1 MQTTCVNTLNDE
13 IEQQTKEKFIKEMI
27 INEIEAKTILRK
39 HKRIDSWFISRYGMN
54 LYRGCSHNC
63 VYCDGRAEKY
73 NVRGEFGEEVAVK
86 TNAIDILKRELDNRR
101 KRIPLIRGFMMIGGG
116 VGDSYQPVE
125 QKYEL
130 TRRLLELMYELDYPV
145 SVLTKSTLVERDI
158 DILKKI
164 NEQSRAI
171 VNFSFSSVDDKLSA
185 RFEPGVSSPAE
196 RLATIEKFKKQGLT
210 CGMLLMPVI
219 PFLSDTPEMIE
230 NAVRSANNVGV
241 DFIIFSGMTLK
252 DGRQKDYFMN
262 VLLDYYPELFEEYQQ
277 IYIGNKW
284 GGASEPYFQSIHQ
297 TFYHIVRKYQM
308 PVRIPHHVY
317 SDILN
322 ENDKIVIMLDHIDY
336 LLKLRGAK
344 SPYGYAAYSISKLD
358 QPVSKIKS
366 QLRQLKGVGTVTESI
381 VREILHTGKSSY
393 LEKLMK
399 FR

>member
-1 MQTTCVNTLNDE
+1 
-13 IEQQTKEKFIKEMI
+13 MI
-27 INEIEAKTILRK
+27 INEIHAKTILRK

-54 LYRGCSHNC
+54 LYRGCTHNC

-73 NVRGEFGEEVAVK
+73 NVQGEFGEEVAVK
-86 TNAIDILKRELDNRR
+86 RNAIDILKRELDNRR
-101 KRIPLIRGFMMIGGG
+101 KRVPLIRGFMMIGGG

-125 QKYEL
+125 SEYEL

-145 SVLTKSTLVERDI
+145 TVLTKSTLVERDI

-171 VNFSFSSVDDKLSA
+171 VSFSFSSVDDELSA
-185 RFEPGVSSPAE
+185 RFEPGVPSPTK
-196 RLATIEKFKKQGLT
+196 RLATIRKLKTQGLT
-210 CGMLLMPVI
+210 CGMFLMPVI

-230 NAVRSANNVGV
+230 RSVKSAKEAGV

-252 DGRQKDYFMN
+252 EGRQKDYFMN

-277 IYIGNKW
+277 IYDGNKW
-284 GGASEPYFQSIHQ
+284 GGASEAYFQSIHE
-297 TFYHIVRKYQM
+297 TFYYMVRKYQM
-308 PVRIPHHVY
+308 PVRIPHNVY

-322 ENDKIVIMLDHIDY
+322 ENDKVVIMLDHIDY

-344 SPYGYAAYSISKLD
+344 SPYGYAAYSISQLD
-358 QPVSKIKS
+358 QPISKIKTR
-366 QLRQLKGVGTVTESI
+366 LRQLKGVGKVTESL
-381 VREILHTGKSSY
+381 VREILQTGNSSY
-393 LEKLMK
+393 LQKLMK